1 MNQDPLLSG
10 LAGLTADPP
19 EGLLDRIAARWVR
32 VEGPLGEVSV
42 AATDQGVAFLRWYG
56 PHDDTA
62 ARESFA
68 AEFRARFGRP
78 LLQGDRPP
86 AGLVPALRTGKAA
99 GLRFDLR
106 ELSDFQRDVLTAAQ
120 RIPRG
125 EVRPYAWIAR
135 QIGRPAAVRAVGTAL
150 ARNPVPLLIP
160 CHRIV
165 RSDGAPGEYVF
176 GAEAKERLLRHEGVD
191 LDGLRDLAQEN
202 VFYLAS
208 DTTGIVCFPTCHNA
222 RRITP
227 RHRHGFRSV
236 AQAESAGYR
245 ACRTCRPG
253 EVAA

>member
-10 LAGLTADPP
+10 LAGLVADAP

-42 AATDQGVAFLRWYG
+42 AATDQGVAFLRHY
-56 PHDDTA
+56 DDPA
-62 ARESFA
+62 AADGFA

-78 LLQGDRPP
+78 LLPGDRPP
-86 AGLVPALRTGKAA
+86 AGLMPALRKGKAA
-99 GLRFDLR
+99 GLRLDLR
-106 ELSDFQRDVLTAAQ
+106 ELSDFQRDVLTATQ

-135 QIGRPAAVRAVGTAL
+135 QIGRPGAVRAVGTAL
-150 ARNPVPLLIP
+150 ARNPVPLLVP
-160 CHRIV
+160 CHRVV
-165 RSDGAPGEYVF
+165 RSDGAAGDYVF
-176 GAEAKERLLRHEGVD
+176 GAAAKERLLRQEGVD
-191 LDGLRDLAQEN
+191 LDGLRELAEAN